1 MHRRLLPQARVDRVS
16 NTVLCRRCGK
26 NAAALPGPPPGVA
39 DAQLIAESV
48 CAECWEEWRLMEV
61 RVINE
66 LKLNFMDPE
75 SDKKLTEH
83 MRDFLK
89 LD

>member
-1 MHRRLLPQARVDRVS
+1 MSH
-16 NTVLCRRCGK
+16 TVQCRRCGET
-26 NAAALPGPPPGVA
+26 AAALNAPPPGVA
-39 DAQLIAESV
+39 NAQEVVESV
-48 CAECWEEWRLMEV
+48 CASCWEEWRLMEV

>member
-1 MHRRLLPQARVDRVS
+1 MIL
-16 NTVLCRRCGK
+16 TVNCRRCAEK
-26 NAAALPGPPPGVA
+26 TPALETPPLGVA
-39 DAQLIAESV
+39 NAQEIQEKA
-48 CAECWEEWRLMEV
+48 CAACWEEWRLMEV

-75 SDKKLTEH
+75 SEKKLSEH